1 MGMVDIPKTSEEYL
15 SRVNEGRSLVTQ
27 MGDYLTSTDERLDV
41 TNLLLMELI
50 SRQGGG
56 VSSSGGSSDN
66 YQLSAVLT
74 AINSLITNLGGEAI
88 AAMPSRFISRTL
100 SLPTAEIGVNL
111 SAMAAVP
118 NREIVIK
125 SHKDNAGNM
134 YVADDKVNAESDSQ
148 SWPLIPGESIGI
160 LTSNL
165 DNIWVRTDTA
175 ADKVTY
181 SMEVRD

>member
-1 MGMVDIPKTSEEYL
+1 MGNVVNVPKTVEEYL
-15 SRVNEGRSLVTQ
+15 SRVNDGRSLAAIA
-27 MGDYLTSTDERLDV
+27 GDYFTSADERLDI
-41 TNLLLMELI
+41 TNCLLMELVNK
-50 SRQGGG
+50 SGG
-56 VSSSGGSSDN
+56 VSGGGGSSDN
-66 YQLSAVLT
+66 YQLSAVLA
-74 AINSLITNLGGEAI
+74 AINSLITNLGGEAVV
-88 AAMPSRFISRTL
+88 AMPIHFLSRTL
-100 SLPTAEIGVNL
+100 SLPTANVGVNL
-111 SAMAAVP
+111 TAMAAVP

-134 YVADDKVNAESDSQ
+134 YVANDKIDAESDSQ

-165 DNIWVRTDTA
+165 NNIWVRTDTA